1 MGITRCT
8 DSGGRKETV
17 RGRRRVSRWTPLDR
31 IGRRDELAVW
41 EEMHKIHCSQVD
53 NETSNSLVSTHFH
66 EHSKTDLFAIGET
79 AQQT

>member
-31 IGRRDELAVW
+31 IRRRDEPDAQ
-41 EEMHKIHCSQVD
+41 EEMYQIDYRQDD
-53 NETSNSLVSTHFH
+53 NETGSSLVLTRFH